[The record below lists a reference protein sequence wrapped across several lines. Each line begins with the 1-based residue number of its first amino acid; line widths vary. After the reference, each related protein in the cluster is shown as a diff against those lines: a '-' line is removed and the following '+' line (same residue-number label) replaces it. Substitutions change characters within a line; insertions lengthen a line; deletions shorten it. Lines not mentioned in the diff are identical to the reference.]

1 MQPPTT
7 TAARG
12 ESDSPLKVC
21 SPLLRAECAASTAA
35 TRRSKAM
42 CTRASRRRKAL
53 QCCTVRCR
61 RAAHNT
67 CKVVKLR
74 PGGACVRVYAGE
86 SCLTA
91 RLQAHVRTC
100 WREAESCWVPPSW
113 CCARRQNRG
122 IHGYLASSPR
132 RVRRELSRQR
142 SDLLVAGDEHAS
154 RCVRWDRLRVQ
165 RGDDIA
171 GRGTQPSEISRS

>member
-1 MQPPTT
+1 M
-7 TAARG
+7 R
-12 ESDSPLKVC
+12 
-21 SPLLRAECAASTAA
+21 
-35 TRRSKAM
+35 TR
-42 CTRASRRRKAL
+42 T
-53 QCCTVRCR
+53 
-61 RAAHNT
+61 
-67 CKVVKLR
+67 
-74 PGGACVRVYAGE
+74 YAGE
-86 SCLTA
+86 SCLSA
-91 RLQAHVRTC
+91 PLYPRLQAHVRTC

-165 RGDDIA
+165 RGDEIA
-171 GRGTQPSEISRS
+171 GRGTQPSERNQPIVMTTVVMTLLDCAAAVANRENVHGGSCCTQATCCGPMIRVRTAAAAITDDFAP